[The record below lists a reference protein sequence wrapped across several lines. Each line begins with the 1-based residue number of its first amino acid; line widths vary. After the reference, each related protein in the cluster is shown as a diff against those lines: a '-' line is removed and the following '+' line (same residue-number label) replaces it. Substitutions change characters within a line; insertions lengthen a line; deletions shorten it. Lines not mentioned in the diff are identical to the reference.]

1 MKKNDRAQELYDAV
15 CKETGRA
22 FLGDEDIEKI
32 VRALSRVYARKE
44 NIA

>member
-1 MKKNDRAQELYDAV
+1 MKKNDKAQELYEAV
-15 CKETGRA
+15 CNETGRA

-44 NIA
+44 DVA